1 MAHLTGLFQRGS
13 SYYLRVVLPKNHP
26 LRAFYKSGKIVTS
39 LGQCS
44 RRDASIKAVVKKA
57 ELLSLEVKNSRHEKP
72 YHHELTYGLPETIYL
87 LDIYKRWKES
97 KPRSTDSANSCL
109 RALKLYEEFTG
120 NPPIKKLTRAQ
131 GDAFRTWLQQP
142 ERKTTSKTAKDRLT
156 WVKSLL
162 RYAYIDLELL
172 ERHPW
177 DGIDIQSKTT
187 NKRRPWNDDELRVL
201 FGQELY
207 THYKLP
213 TDWRAGGDAAY
224 WIPLIGL
231 YTGARV
237 SEIAQ
242 LKLLDIM
249 IESSI
254 PLISITNEGLN
265 QQVKTAASIR
275 KIPIHTELIRLGFL
289 EYVSNIS
296 KQGHL
301 SLWPNLRMR
310 RNKPGGYFSNWFG
323 EFRKSIGLESAP
335 DFHAFR
341 HLVRTKL
348 VEVDI
353 PEHTI
358 DNLLG
363 HEIKGSTGAKVYS
376 HKTTKILFEAIES
389 IQYKK
394 IPLGNIQRT
403 YTR

>member
-13 SYYLRVVLPKNHP
+13 SYYLRVVLPVNHP

-44 RRDASIKAVVKKA
+44 RRVVSIKAVAKKA
-57 ELLSLEVKNSRHEKP
+57 ELLSLEAKNSRHEKP
-72 YHHELTYGLPETIYL
+72 HQHELTYGLPETIYL

-97 KPRSTDSANSCL
+97 KPRSTDSVNSCL

-131 GDAFRTWLQQP
+131 GDSFRTWLQQP

-162 RYAYIDLELL
+162 KYAHIDLELL

-187 NKRRPWNDDELRVL
+187 NKRRPWNGEELRIL
-201 FGQELY
+201 FGQDLY

-242 LKLLDIM
+242 LKIQDII
-249 IESSI
+249 IEADV
-254 PLISITNEGLN
+254 PLISITNEGLY

-275 KIPIHTELIRLGFL
+275 KIPIHTKLIKLGFL

-301 SLWPNLRMR
+301 SLWPKLRMR
-310 RNKPGGYFSNWFG
+310 KNKPGGYFSNWFG
-323 EFRKSIGLESAP
+323 EFRRSIGLTSSP

-341 HLVRTKL
+341 HQMRTKL
-348 VEVDI
+348 AQRDI
-353 PEHTI
+353 SEHII
-358 DNLLG
+358 DGLMG

-376 HKTTKILFEAIES
+376 HRTLNELRIAVEKIAYPEIYLKDP
-389 IQYKK
+389 Q
-394 IPLGNIQRT
+394 
-403 YTR
+403 

>member
-13 SYYLRVVLPKNHP
+13 SYYLRVVLPQNHP

-44 RRDASIKAVVKKA
+44 RRDASIKAVAKKA
-57 ELLSLEVKNSRHEKP
+57 ELLSLDAKNSQLQKP
-72 YHHELTYGLPETIYL
+72 HQYELTYGLTETIYL
-87 LDIYKRWKES
+87 LDVYKRWKES
-97 KPRSTDSANSCL
+97 KPRSADSINSCL

-131 GDAFRTWLQQP
+131 GDGFRTWLQQP

-162 RYAYIDLELL
+162 KYAHMDLELL

-187 NKRRPWNDDELRVL
+187 NKRRPWNDEELKVL

-207 THYKLP
+207 TYYKLP
-213 TDWRAGGDAAY
+213 SDWKAGADAAY

-242 LKLLDIM
+242 LKVQDI
-249 IESSI
+249 IVESDI
-254 PLISITNEGLN
+254 PLLSISDEGVN
-265 QQVKTAASIR
+265 QRVKTAASIR
-275 KIPIHTELIRLGFL
+275 KIPIHSELIRLGL
-289 EYVSNIS
+289 LNYASKIV

-301 SLWPNLRMR
+301 SLWPKLPMR
-310 RNKPGGYFSNWFG
+310 KNKPGGYFSNWFG

-341 HLVRTKL
+341 HSVRTKL
-348 VEVDI
+348 AEAAI

-358 DNLLG
+358 DSLLG
-363 HEIKGSTGAKVYS
+363 HEIKGSTGAKVYT
-376 HKTTKILFEAIES
+376 HKTNKTLQLAIEKVKYISLNLS
-389 IQYKK
+389 I
-394 IPLGNIQRT
+394 
-403 YTR
+403 